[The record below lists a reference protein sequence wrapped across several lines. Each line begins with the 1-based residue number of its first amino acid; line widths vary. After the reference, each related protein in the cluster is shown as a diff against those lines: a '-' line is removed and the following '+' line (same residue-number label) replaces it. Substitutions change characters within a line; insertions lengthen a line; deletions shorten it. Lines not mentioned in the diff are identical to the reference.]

1 MRLTRP
7 KASYAIQEQDE
18 LILYETGT
26 FDVMIPYAKSSGREL
41 RIVNTGTGE
50 ITVYAQTLDTIQ
62 GMKSYILT
70 QESSMHIIDIDT
82 QRWIIL

>member
-7 KASYAIQEQDE
+7 KASYEIQEQDE

-82 QRWIIL
+82 QRWIVL